1 MIIKK
6 LSKFI
11 ILASMVI
18 ASTICEAAQRAD
30 SYREALS
37 KAGSDGVI
45 VYCYGPD
52 WNHRSVMLLN
62 SFWKSPQTEE
72 AAGNA
77 VLVAVPFYEDP
88 YCTEAKK
95 DAYKGQGL
103 PYPPFSVCPT
113 VMFFDK
119 NGRMYA
125 TMQGS
130 DYLGTDPACTE
141 GVKNIQKN
149 VQALRTQQDLLGKA
163 QTAQGEEKAK
173 LLAQVADLPINAPG
187 NLVDMI
193 READPKDKLGYVRR
207 LTFNAREFMYEQLE
221 TKDGFLSPDFE
232 PNFTKITKDC
242 EAVFRD
248 EALRPRDRQ
257 AVYNLYIGQ
266 SRREHVQSNKLKG
279 LIRKVNK
286 LDPNTDYGKLSPT
299 LMNLWGNIKHKS
311 TPEERRAARA
321 KKKAKEKEK
330 RDKKRNER
338 HIEVN

>member
-1 MIIKK
+1 MIIEK

-18 ASTICEAAQRAD
+18 ASTICEAAQRAE
-30 SYREALS
+30 SYQEALG

-52 WNHRSVMLLN
+52 WNRRSVMLLN
-62 SFWKSPQTEE
+62 SFWKSAQTEE
-72 AAGNA
+72 AAGDA
-77 VLVAVPFYEDP
+77 VLVAVPFYEDKHSA
-88 YCTEAKK
+88 EAEK
-95 DAYKGQGL
+95 DSHKGQGL
-103 PYPPFSVCPT
+103 PHPPFSVCPT

-119 NGRMYA
+119 NGRLYA

-130 DYLGTDPACTE
+130 DYLGNDPACTE

-149 VQALRTQQDLLGKA
+149 VQALRTQQELLAKA
-163 QTAQGEEKAK
+163 QNVQGEERAK
-173 LLAQVADLPINAPG
+173 LLAQVADLPINAPD

-207 LTFNAREFMYEQLE
+207 LTFNARDFMYAQLD
-221 TKDGFLSPDFE
+221 TKDGFLHPDFE
-232 PNFTKITKDC
+232 PDFTKMAKDC

-257 AVYNLYIGQ
+257 AAYNLYIGQ
-266 SRREHVQSNKLKG
+266 SRREHVQGNKIKG

-299 LMNLWGNIKHKS
+299 LMNLWGNLKHRT
-311 TPEERRAARA
+311 TPEERRAERA
-321 KKKAKEKEK
+321 KKKAKDREK
-330 RDKKRNER
+330 RDKKRKER